1 MQENSVKKKWN
12 LTGKGPSWSSGAEIQ
27 ENIDR
32 VGRLLLLLVGIHS
45 SQGRM
50 WGCLN
55 NHQIS
60 RLEIFLIFNLE
71 MALQRSSLRRS
82 WLLSSTLSLSEDF
95 LLKAH
100 VTKRPVCP
108 NVGGEMS
115 GLFLLLVSAFL
126 STTDTIFTP
135 AKVFS
140 SSLVLTVISYL
151 QWSIQI
157 PVLRAFPSRD
167 PLDSKWTK
175 IGTLSNLTLI
185 DFSLTQ
191 IISTSVTILNIQI
204 TAKDYT

>member
-12 LTGKGPSWSSGAEIQ
+12 LTGKGPSWSSGTEIQ

-32 VGRLLLLLVGIHS
+32 VGRLSLLLVGIHS

-71 MALQRSSLRRS
+71 MALQHSSLRCS

-95 LLKAH
+95 QLKAR

-108 NVGGEMS
+108 NVGGEWVVFFCYS
-115 GLFLLLVSAFL
+115 CQLSWHNLHPCQSLLIISRLDWHLLFAMVN
-126 STTDTIFTP
+126 P
-135 AKVFS
+135 S
-140 SSLVLTVISYL
+140 SSASGFSFKGPLLIVNGSKLAL
-151 QWSIQI
+151 
-157 PVLRAFPSRD
+157 FP
-167 PLDSKWTK
+167 T
-175 IGTLSNLTLI
+175 
-185 DFSLTQ
+185 
-191 IISTSVTILNIQI
+191 
-204 TAKDYT
+204 